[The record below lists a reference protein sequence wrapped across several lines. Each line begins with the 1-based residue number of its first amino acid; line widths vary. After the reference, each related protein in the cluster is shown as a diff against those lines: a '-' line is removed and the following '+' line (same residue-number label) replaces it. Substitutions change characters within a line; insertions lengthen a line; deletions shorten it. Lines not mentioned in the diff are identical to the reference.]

1 MYNKDP
7 QLRCAG
13 EQIEY
18 TREMLEEYI
27 KCKEDVIYFAEHY
40 FRIISE
46 KGEHLIELRE
56 YQKRMIRAMVG
67 GDGDPRPYI
76 ACVAARQIGKCCNY
90 DTNIKIR
97 NKKTGEVIE
106 LSIGDF
112 YRKIFTV
119 FSKLT

>member
-1 MYNKDP
+1 MYAKDP
-7 QLRCAG
+7 GLRCAG

-76 ACVAARQIGKCCNY
+76 ACVAARQIGKCLGY
-90 DTNIKIR
+90 DTKVKIR
-97 NKKTGEVIE
+97 NKRTGEIVE
-106 LSIGDF
+106 VKIGNFFD
-112 YRKIFTV
+112 TS
-119 FSKLT
+119 SKLT

>member
-46 KGEHLIELRE
+46 KGEHKIELRE
-56 YQKRMIRAMVG
+56 YQKRMLKAIIGNDSDERKHCA
-67 GDGDPRPYI
+67 I
-76 ACVAARQIGKCCNY
+76 LAARQIGKCCNY
-90 DTNIKIR
+90 DTKIRIR

-112 YRKIFTV
+112 YKKIFTV